1 MEHAATPFGRCFFI
15 HGDADIIELRVADN
29 PKCEGSMA
37 RQRFAQYRD
46 GMTVSAY
53 LRACN
58 GLDQPDV
65 ARKSLDDLKW
75 DVANGFIRIIPAEA
89 R

>member
-1 MEHAATPFGRCFFI
+1 MEHAPTPFGRRFLI
-15 HGDADIIELRVADN
+15 HGDADIIELRVTDN
-29 PKCEGSMA
+29 PKRAGSMA
-37 RQRFAQYRD
+37 SRRFALYRD

-53 LRACN
+53 LRACE

-65 ARKSLDDLKW
+65 ARKSRDDLKW
-75 DVANGFIRIIPAEA
+75 DVAHGFIRIIPADA